1 MFSSECFS
9 SVPPHAGRDEVT
21 LDRKQKHHA
30 DTDVTDSS
38 VTALEAIF
46 SLYLMIGILAALERT
61 VLSDGST
68 AFASDLIRR
77 AATGSLRPSA
87 ALVPGAS
94 WESNLCRA

>member
-1 MFSSECFS
+1 MDLVQTLHKILKP
-9 SVPPHAGRDEVT
+9 VPRDQGLNCLIVF
-21 LDRKQKHHA
+21 LA
-30 DTDVTDSS
+30 YVTDSS

-68 AFASDLIRR
+68 AFASDLIRP

-94 WESNLCRA
+94 WESNLC